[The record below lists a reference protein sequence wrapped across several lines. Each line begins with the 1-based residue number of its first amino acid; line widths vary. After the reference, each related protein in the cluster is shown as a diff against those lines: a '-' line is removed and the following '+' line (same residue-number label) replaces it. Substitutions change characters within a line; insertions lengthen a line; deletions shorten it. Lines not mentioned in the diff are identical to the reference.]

1 MLRLKATLLSDL
13 IDYFF
18 MGHTN
23 MFKTDKV
30 RKKALFPLAYAVRL
44 AWISCIFWAMSLA
57 KGEERIWSLEVDE
70 ASQTAILKKDEVAKE
85 WMMADRD
92 WETFKR
98 ANKPFQC
105 DLPKGPILKKGD
117 IRVFAL
123 PFRLRDLFMI
133 PMIQKGSVTSWKLVN
148 REGYHTGTINVLL
161 GSSPQYLRRYLRT
174 SYQMSCS
181 RALNK
186 SWVIDKTT
194 EEGIWYMRYIRINQS
209 SIFIALLGNL
219 AITVDVVNDGEQIR
233 FNVEDVRELFQL
245 LLGEKKYEFPG
256 DDLKLA
262 LEKDKKR
269 AIARELDVALEGKGS
284 SLSSKSY

>member
-1 MLRLKATLLSDL
+1 MFEADKA
-13 IDYFF
+13 
-18 MGHTN
+18 
-23 MFKTDKV
+23 K
-30 RKKALFPLAYAVRL
+30 KKAIFPIAYAVRL
-44 AWISCIFWAMSLA
+44 GWIICVFYSMSLV

-70 ASQTAILKKDEVAKE
+70 ASQTVTLKKDEVIKE

-98 ANKPFQC
+98 VNKPFQC
-105 DLPKGPILKKGD
+105 DLPKGPILKKED
-117 IRVFAL
+117 IHVSAL

-133 PMIQKGSVTSWKLVN
+133 PSVENGSVTSWKLIN
-148 REGYHTGTINVLL
+148 REGYQTGTIEVSL
-161 GSSPQYLRRYLRT
+161 GSSPRYLRRCLRT

-181 RALNK
+181 KMLDK

-194 EEGIWYMRYIRINQS
+194 EEGIWYMHYIYINQS
-209 SIFIALLGNL
+209 SVFIALRGNL
-219 AITVDVVNDGEQIR
+219 AITMNGVGDEEKIR

-262 LEKDKKR
+262 LEKEKKR
-269 AIARELDVALEGKGS
+269 RAEEKEGTGKAEKRILLSDASAL
-284 SLSSKSY
+284 